1 MEMTIYILKFIIF
14 FLFVTFCGTSLL
26 ILMIKLITVALWQK
40 KKLNVK
46 KTFIILYPVL
56 LVSLVVLFFNNLEYK
71 TPPELDLGN
80 SFRYLQEGRD
90 LDYSG
95 YAGDGI
101 FVYQNFKGIPVIFPR
116 VEKYAF
122 DSIYI
127 TVKQKYHN
135 KNSTGLMQ
143 SILWH
148 NLYDMKWGGIDTE
161 IFPVCDSIMYH
172 DFKRFYE
179 KDRRMSREEH
189 YADSVVFNNQF
200 FIEMRQNEYNYYIVD
215 KQNVLKH
222 GPLSKNEFEIK
233 FKEMNLNSKLWID

>member
-1 MEMTIYILKFIIF
+1 MEKTIFILKFTFF
-14 FLFVTFCGTSLL
+14 FLFAAFCVTALL
-26 ILMIKLITVALWQK
+26 IVIIELISIALRQK

-46 KTFIILYPVL
+46 KTFIVLYPVL
-56 LVSLVVLFFNNLEYK
+56 LVGLVVLFFSNLDYK

-101 FVYQNFKGIPVIFPR
+101 FVYQNFKGVPVIFPR

-143 SILWH
+143 FILMH
-148 NLYDMKWGGIDTE
+148 HLYDMSWGGIDTE
-161 IFPVCDSIMYH
+161 IFPVYDSIMYY
-172 DFKRFYE
+172 DFKRFFE
-179 KDRRMSREEH
+179 KDMNTYRLEH
-189 YADSVVFNNQF
+189 YADSIVSKNPY
-200 FIEMRQNEYNYYIVD
+200 FIEMKQNDYNYYIID
-215 KQNVLKH
+215 KIKKQKTL
-222 GPLSKNEFEIK
+222 PLSKSEFDSM
-233 FKEMNLNSKLWID
+233 FVRLNLPIELKL